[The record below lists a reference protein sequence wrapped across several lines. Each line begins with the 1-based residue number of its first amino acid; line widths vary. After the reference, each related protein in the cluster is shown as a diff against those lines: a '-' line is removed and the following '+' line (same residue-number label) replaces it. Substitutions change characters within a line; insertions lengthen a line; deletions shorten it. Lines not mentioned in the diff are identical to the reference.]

1 MELDEVSPEA
11 RQSPPAKVFRD
22 DSGERISPEADG
34 VSPPSSLILMRDG
47 EQESASD
54 AGLYHARDAAG
65 NYVGADLLSSSF
77 DASNFGV
84 RHDGAH
90 DSSWESAR
98 SLVDSSGSGPG
109 EWRAHDHHHHVVE
122 TGRPI
127 ARADDLISPPEF
139 EDQWPGA
146 EVRSKLERASTYEEW
161 VEALLGAPDPEQ
173 PEGRTGE
180 HHHDSER
187 ESSSASVDDLQ
198 FPFEFGD
205 LRPDPEARSN
215 DEWVEA
221 IFDSAESIQSE
232 GHTAEHHHEMDRGR
246 TTEDEED
253 LSLPFELEDLWPEA
267 EDRSSEEQWIK
278 AFLAFPGASYPP
290 SPAVPL
296 TGEFEENYAE
306 PRHQGDDGVSSTLT
320 SIPDGKRLILN
331 L

>member
-173 PEGRTGE
+173 PEGRTVWMIFNFP
-180 HHHDSER
+180 
-187 ESSSASVDDLQ
+187 SSL
-198 FPFEFGD
+198 EIFGLIRRLALTMSG
-205 LRPDPEARSN
+205 LRLSLIRQ
-215 DEWVEA
+215 
-221 IFDSAESIQSE
+221 ESIQSE

-290 SPAVPL
+290 SPAVSL